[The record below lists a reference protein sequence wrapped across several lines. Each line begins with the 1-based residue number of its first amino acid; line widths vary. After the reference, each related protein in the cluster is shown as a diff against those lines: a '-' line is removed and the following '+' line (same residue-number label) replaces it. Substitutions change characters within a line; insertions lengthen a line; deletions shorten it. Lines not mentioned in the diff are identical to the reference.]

1 MTIACV
7 ELDVPIAGPFDYEIG
22 LADVFV
28 GSIVVV
34 PFGRRRVVG
43 VVVGLADSS
52 VVEKSRI
59 RKIERVLPVEPL
71 PALTLS
77 LAAFC
82 ADYYR
87 HRLGQA
93 LSVVL
98 PTKLR
103 KPDFGIRTLLWGYA
117 LVANRAAELETSI
130 PSRAKGQQRLYQALA
145 NQAGLDAVQAR
156 VIFKG
161 APRVLRDW
169 TDRGWV
175 DKQAAGLKQ
184 SVADKVQG
192 EPPTLAPTLTEEQ
205 HQAVDRIG
213 ATLGRYVPWV
223 LLGVTGSG
231 KTEVYLSL
239 IERVAA
245 EGLQTLVLVPEIN
258 LTPQLVARVQGRFPH
273 LDVVSLH
280 SGLAEGERLA
290 RWERARSG
298 QAEIVL
304 GTRLA
309 VFTPLPKLGLV
320 IVDEEHDSSFKQ
332 NEGLRYHARDLAIF
346 VANSVGVP
354 VVLGSATPSLETY
367 SNAIEGRYQR
377 ADLSVRPAAKAPSVR
392 FVDTRGERIEHGVSQ
407 TALTAIA
414 RCIEHGEQCLVYI
427 NRRGFAPVLVCHACG
442 WMAECRRCSARL
454 TLHSRSASLKCHY
467 CGHEESVTHTCPEC
481 GNQDLRG
488 LGQGTQRVEEALC
501 SRFPSA
507 RILRVDSD
515 STRRRG
521 SFAAMRERIHL
532 EKVDI
537 LVGTQMLAKGHDF
550 PKLTLV
556 VVLGADH
563 ALYSSDFRAGE
574 RLFQQLMQVSGRAGR
589 ADLPGHVLVQTEFPQ
604 HPIYASLAGNDFAA
618 FADSLLKERRS
629 AGFPPYVF
637 QAILRAEAHR
647 ESDMWSYLKGAA
659 HKASGTADNSITLYD
674 PVPSPVSRI
683 AGRFRGQLLIQA
695 SSRPSL
701 RRFLSRWHPLLEEDR
716 PGAVRWVLDVD
727 PVEL

>member
-1 MTIACV
+1 MTIARV

-22 LADVFV
+22 LAEATV

-43 VVVGLADSS
+43 VVVELAGSS
-52 VVEKSRI
+52 VVEKSRL
-59 RKIERVLPVEPL
+59 RRIERALPVEPL

-77 LAAFC
+77 LASFC

-87 HRLGQA
+87 HRLGQV
-93 LSVVL
+93 LSIVL
-98 PTKLR
+98 PTRLR
-103 KPDFGIRTLLWGYA
+103 KPNFGARTLLWEYA
-117 LVANRAAELETSI
+117 LVANRAAELEVSI
-130 PSRAKGQQRLYQALA
+130 PSRAKGQQRLFRALA
-145 NQAGLDAVQAR
+145 DQAVLDGVQTRLAYQN
-156 VIFKG
+156 
-161 APRVLRDW
+161 APRVLCDW
-169 TDRGWV
+169 VERGWV
-175 DKQAAGLKQ
+175 IRRAAGPKRPVVEKLRDQ
-184 SVADKVQG
+184 
-192 EPPTLAPTLTEEQ
+192 PPTLAPSLTGEQ

-213 ATLGRYVPWV
+213 ATLGKYVPWL

-258 LTPQLVARVQGRFPH
+258 LTPQLVARVQGRFPR

-298 QAEIVL
+298 RAEIVL

-332 NEGLRYHARDLAIF
+332 NEGFRYHARDLAVF

-377 ADLSVRPAAKAPSVR
+377 ADLSVRPAAEAPTVR
-392 FVDTRGERIEHGVSQ
+392 FVDMRGERNEHGVSQ
-407 TALTAIA
+407 TAFAAIA
-414 RCIEHGEQCLVYI
+414 QCIDRGEQCLVYI
-427 NRRGFAPVLVCHACG
+427 NRRGYAPVLVCRACG
-442 WMAECRRCSARL
+442 WMAECGRCSAKL
-454 TLHSRSASLKCHY
+454 TLHSRSTRLKCHY
-467 CGHEESVTHTCPEC
+467 CGHEEQVTHTCPDC

-488 LGQGTQRVEEALC
+488 LGQGTQRVEEAL
-501 SRFPSA
+501 SARFPDA

-521 SFAAMRERIHL
+521 AFAAMRDRIHS
-532 EKVDI
+532 ERVDI

-604 HPIYASLAGNDFAA
+604 HPIYASLAVNDFAA
-618 FADSLLKERRS
+618 YADGLLKERRG

-637 QAILRAEAHR
+637 QAVLRAEAHR
-647 ESDMWSYLKGAA
+647 ESDMWSFLNDAA
-659 HKASGTADNSITLYD
+659 RKAPNTPDSSTAVYD

-695 SSRPSL
+695 PSRPSL
-701 RRFLSRWHPLLEEDR
+701 RRFLSRWHPLLGEDR